1 VERILAILEKEVD
14 KELRRSFGLWLNRLF
29 EKRKIPLSIDI
40 EKLSSSEVRT
50 VLETNLRRFEEEAL
64 TKGRQEGRLEGELQK
79 AREVARK
86 LKESGVDPAII
97 AESTGLSAEELKQL

>member
-1 VERILAILEKEVD
+1 M
-14 KELRRSFGLWLNRLF
+14 
-29 EKRKIPLSIDI
+29 
-40 EKLSSSEVRT
+40 EVRT

-64 TKGRQEGRLEGELQK
+64 TKGRLEGRLEGRQEGRLEGELQK

-86 LKESGVDPAII
+86 LKESGVDTAII

>member
-1 VERILAILEKEVD
+1 
-14 KELRRSFGLWLNRLF
+14 
-29 EKRKIPLSIDI
+29 
-40 EKLSSSEVRT
+40 VRT

-64 TKGRQEGRLEGELQK
+64 TKGRLEGELQK